1 VADNVSRS
9 AARTAALVAIP
20 VGLLAGVLALLV
32 LGNVLGGAAAP
43 DPTTSPGPASTEP
56 VPLAA
61 RDLTERQQTACRAL
75 LAQLPEQ
82 VRDLAQRPVTAG
94 PEQNA
99 AYGDPPIT
107 LECGVAEAEYPP
119 TDQVWRLDSVCWHA
133 SGDGTRWVTVDREV
147 PVRVTVPDSYHGPGQ
162 WAAEFNATI
171 AATLLSADDIP
182 TGCAHP

>member
-1 VADNVSRS
+1 MTDETSRS

-20 VGLLAGVLALLV
+20 VGLLAGVLAFLV
-32 LGNVLGGAAAP
+32 LSDALGGPAAP
-43 DPTTSPGPASTEP
+43 DPTASQGPASTEP

-61 RDLTERQQTACRAL
+61 RELETRQETACRAL
-75 LAQLPEQ
+75 LSQLPER
-82 VRDLAQRPVTAG
+82 VRDLTPRPVTEG

-107 LECGVAEAEYPP
+107 VECGVPPAEFPP

-147 PVRVTVPDSYHGPGQ
+147 PVRVTVPEGYDGPGQ

-171 AATLLSADDIP
+171 AATLLSTDDLP
-182 TGCAHP
+182 TGCR